1 MTAET
6 LLSRLEKTKR
16 RGRDAWLAC
25 CPAHDDKRASMT
37 VRELGDGRV
46 LVHCFAGCSVQEILD
61 SVGLE
66 FDALFPEK
74 PIDHHC
80 KPERRPFHAGDVLEA
95 IRAELD
101 IAALVLTDVCEGRW
115 ASTDDL
121 DRFLEAS
128 RRINEA
134 RSLVNG

>member
-6 LLSRLEKTKR
+6 LLSRLTKVKR
-16 RGRDAWLAC
+16 RGKDSWLAC

-37 VRELGDGRV
+37 VREMPDERV
-46 LVHCFAGCSVQEILD
+46 LVHCFAGCSVEEILD

-66 FDALFPEK
+66 FDALFPPK
-74 PIDHHC
+74 AIDTRVS
-80 KPERRPFHAGDVLEA
+80 PTRRPFHAGDVLEA
-95 IRAELD
+95 IRGELD
-101 IAALVLTDVCEGRW
+101 IASMVLSDIDQGRFP
-115 ASTDDL
+115 STADL
-121 DRFLEAS
+121 DRLLVAS

>member
-6 LLSRLEKTKR
+6 LLSRLTKTKR
-16 RGRDAWLAC
+16 RGRDSWLAC

-37 VRELGDGRV
+37 VRELPDGRV
-46 LVHCFAGCSVQEILD
+46 LVHCFAGCSVEEILGA
-61 SVGLE
+61 VGLE

-74 PIDHHC
+74 PIDHHV

-101 IAALVLTDVCEGRW
+101 IASLVMSDMAQGRA
-115 ASTDDL
+115 ASTEDL
-121 DRFLEAS
+121 ERFRVAS
-128 RRINEA
+128 RRVNEA
-134 RSLVNG
+134 RNLVYA